1 MLSYIPELVH
11 IQDKPSFDT
20 YIASLPNPPVIHDY
34 FLELQKELFLSSSP
48 THYFSDATHQHAAFT
63 KHVSVS
69 HKNRNRFA
77 LGQWIYH
84 RWSNTLYHVLSKKE
98 YYMLRT
104 IRHRDIITQEE
115 QTILSKKT
123 IAIAGLS
130 VGLNILLSFVRFGI
144 GKTYHIADVDVVSL
158 SNINRALYTLHDLG
172 KAKCDVARDRIHEL
186 DPFLNVHA
194 WQDGITEKTL
204 SPVLSGSNLIIDA
217 FDRFDMKLA
226 LRKEAKKRKIP
237 VISGFDVEK
246 GVLVIT
252 ERYDIDPTLSLDHFL
267 NSTPESSL
275 QKKGMT
281 ADERTAMFVN
291 IIGKKHHSDRML
303 RSVQNVGKTLT
314 GYPQLIIAT
323 LAAASLFTLC
333 AEDVLL
339 GRNTTSTRV
348 FIPLPSLIHL

>member
-1 MLSYIPELVH
+1 MQTYIPKRVH
-11 IQDKPSFDT
+11 IRDHMSLDA
-20 YIASLPNPPVIHDY
+20 YIASLPRPPVIRDY
-34 FLELQKELFLSSSP
+34 FSELLKELFLSSSP
-48 THYFSDATHQHAAFT
+48 KHYYSDEMGQQIAFA
-63 KHVSVS
+63 KHLASLQ
-69 HKNRNRFA
+69 KNTDIST
-77 LGQWIYH
+77 LGAWIYH
-84 RWSNTLYHVLSKKE
+84 PWNNTLYHILDKKE

-104 IRHRDIITQEE
+104 IRHRDIITQDE
-115 QTILSKKT
+115 QTRLEKST

-144 GKTYHIADVDVVSL
+144 GTAYHIADVDVVSL
-158 SNINRALYTLHDLG
+158 SNSNRALYTLHDLG
-172 KAKCDVARDRIHEL
+172 KPKCEVARDRIHEL
-186 DPFLNVHA
+186 DPFLNVHV
-194 WQDGITEKTL
+194 WQNGVTENTL
-204 SPVLSGSNLIIDA
+204 TPFLRGTNLIIDA

-275 QKKGMT
+275 QKMGMT
-281 ADERTAMFVN
+281 AEERTSMFVN
-291 IIGKKHHSDRML
+291 IIGKKHHSNRML
-303 RSVQNVGKTLT
+303 HSVMNVGKTLT

-333 AEDVLL
+333 AEDILL
-339 GRNTTSTRV
+339 GRNTASTRV
-348 FIPLPSLIHL
+348 FIPLPSLIHS